1 MTRSRALASSL
12 TATILSLGLL
22 FSVPAAHAQGTAND
36 LVRRT
41 IQNEDKAS
49 TSGSRYM
56 YRLRSQKP
64 ERTVVKEMIETNEG
78 VVARLVSINDQPPTP
93 EQRAADEKKLNKI
106 LNDPDEQSSR
116 RKEQKEDEA
125 RSRLMV
131 KALPDAFLYDFDGND
146 TLNGVPVV
154 RLRFKPNP
162 NFNPPARET
171 MVYRGMQGHMW
182 IEPKEERLAK
192 MDAQLVDDVSFGWGI
207 IGRLNKGGH
216 FIIEQSKIGPG
227 RWETTHM
234 DLDFVGKVLLV
245 KTIKIKENET
255 ASEFRPVAGNLALA
269 QGVELLRKSDQVVAV
284 GAAQGSRSR

>member
-1 MTRSRALASSL
+1 VAL
-12 TATILSLGLL
+12 LSLALL
-22 FSVPAAHAQGTAND
+22 FGAQGAHAQAGSAND

-41 IQNEDKAS
+41 IQNEDKS
-49 TSGSRYM
+49 TTNGARYM

-78 VVARLVSINDQPPTP
+78 MVARLVSVNDKAPTA
-93 EQRAADEKKLNKI
+93 EQRAADEKKLDKI
-106 LNDPDEQSSR
+106 LNDPDEQNSR

-162 NFNPPARET
+162 DFNPPARET

-234 DLDFVGKVLLV
+234 DLDFVGKVLIF

-255 ASEFRPVAGNLALA
+255 ASEFRPAPPNLTLA
-269 QGVELLRKSDQVVAV
+269 QGVQLLRKSDQVVAE
-284 GAAQGSRSR
+284 GSAKGSQSR